1 MSKFQSLIYSSNYD
15 IVFVT
20 ETWLTEFIFDQE
32 ILPTNYCIFRK
43 DRQSRGGGVMI
54 AIREPISAATVNILP
69 ASATDSLEVISV
81 NLILHKPITLCCIYN
96 PPCPN
101 NSQVLKETIQYL
113 SALLQST
120 ANPTIIVGD
129 FNLPDI
135 NWDNLMATCTSTS
148 SSDFCDFIFD
158 NALLQINDKPTH
170 TGGNILDLIITNSE
184 NSVNNLTI
192 HSSGHLVLSDHFT
205 LTFSL
210 SSTVPSSPHS
220 ICKYVYDY
228 PKADYD
234 GLCSYL
240 LDMDFSPCLL
250 SQDVE
255 EVWNIIK
262 STIYEGMSLFI
273 PMVRL
278 RRYQYPQWYTPELRH
293 LSKCLSTLRKKVSNN
308 PTSYLCNKFAQESS
322 KLSSKTQ
329 LAKSVYE
336 SKLVAG
342 FADNGNSKIYDYIR
356 SLSRKSTIPSIV
368 TLKSTSASTDQEKAE
383 LFNLFFHSV
392 YKPSPSNSSLPAS
405 SGPTLSY
412 PSISNISL
420 TELDVFSALSSL
432 DPTKSMGVDGIGPKL
447 LKQCALA
454 LYIPLHHLFQLSIS
468 NQAIPCEWKHHSITP
483 IYKSGDKSSV
493 SNYRPVSLL
502 CIVSKVLERLI
513 YDNLS
518 KFILSHDVIS
528 PSQFGFLKHQSL

>member
-1 MSKFQSLIYSSNYD
+1 MLTTSLFIPPVTWCYLTTSLSLSVCHLLYHPHLTLYVSMSMTTPK
-15 IVFVT
+15 
-20 ETWLTEFIFDQE
+20 LTMMG
-32 ILPTNYCIFRK
+32 
-43 DRQSRGGGVMI
+43 SV
-54 AIREPISAATVNILP
+54 PISSTWTSLLAFYLKTLKKYGIL
-69 ASATDSLEVISV
+69 S
-81 NLILHKPITLCCIYN
+81 
-96 PPCPN
+96 
-101 NSQVLKETIQYL
+101 
-113 SALLQST
+113 
-120 ANPTIIVGD
+120 
-129 FNLPDI
+129 
-135 NWDNLMATCTSTS
+135 
-148 SSDFCDFIFD
+148 
-158 NALLQINDKPTH
+158 
-170 TGGNILDLIITNSE
+170 
-184 NSVNNLTI
+184 
-192 HSSGHLVLSDHFT
+192 
-205 LTFSL
+205 
-210 SSTVPSSPHS
+210 
-220 ICKYVYDY
+220 
-228 PKADYD
+228 
-234 GLCSYL
+234 
-240 LDMDFSPCLL
+240 
-250 SQDVE
+250 
-255 EVWNIIK
+255 K

-502 CIVSKVLERLI
+502 CIVFKGS
-513 YDNLS
+513 
-518 KFILSHDVIS
+518 
-528 PSQFGFLKHQSL
+528 

>member
-1 MSKFQSLIYSSNYD
+1 M
-15 IVFVT
+15 
-20 ETWLTEFIFDQE
+20 
-32 ILPTNYCIFRK
+32 
-43 DRQSRGGGVMI
+43 
-54 AIREPISAATVNILP
+54 
-69 ASATDSLEVISV
+69 
-81 NLILHKPITLCCIYN
+81 
-96 PPCPN
+96 
-101 NSQVLKETIQYL
+101 
-113 SALLQST
+113 
-120 ANPTIIVGD
+120 
-129 FNLPDI
+129 
-135 NWDNLMATCTSTS
+135 
-148 SSDFCDFIFD
+148 
-158 NALLQINDKPTH
+158 
-170 TGGNILDLIITNSE
+170 
-184 NSVNNLTI
+184 
-192 HSSGHLVLSDHFT
+192 LSDHFT

-220 ICKYVYDY
+220 RYKYVYDY

-250 SQDVE
+250 SQDV
-255 EVWNIIK
+255 WNIIK
-262 STIYEGMSLFI
+262 STIHEGMSLFI

-293 LSKCLSTLRKKVSNN
+293 LSKCLSTLRKKVSKN
-308 PTSYLCNKFAQESS
+308 PTPYLCNKFAQKSS
-322 KLSSKTQ
+322 KLSSKIQ
-329 LAKSVYE
+329 FAKSVYE

-342 FADNGNSKIYDYIR
+342 FADYIR
-356 SLSRKSTIPSIV
+356 SLSRKSTIPIV
-368 TLKSTSASTDQEKAE
+368 TLKSTSASTDQEKAD

-392 YKPSPSNSSLPAS
+392 YKPSPSNSPLPVS

-432 DPTKSMGVDGIGPKL
+432 DPTKSMGVDGIGLKL
-447 LKQCALA
+447 LKQCSLA

-468 NQAIPCEWKHHSITP
+468 KQAIPREWKHHSITP

-493 SNYRPVSLL
+493 SKYRPVSLL

-513 YDNLS
+513 YVNLG

-528 PSQFGFLKHQSL
+528 PSQFGFLKHRSTTQQLLVFIDKVHHILNSNNKSDVIYLDFSKAFDSVPHHELLSKIWKIGINGNLWRWFQEYLTNRVQHVCIDGSNCSLQPVLSGVPQ